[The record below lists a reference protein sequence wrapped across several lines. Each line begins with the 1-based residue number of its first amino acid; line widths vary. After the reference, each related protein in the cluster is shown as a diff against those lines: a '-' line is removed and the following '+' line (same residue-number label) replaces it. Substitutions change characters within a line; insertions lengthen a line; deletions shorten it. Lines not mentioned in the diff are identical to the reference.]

1 MGTAKVRVIHH
12 AQELAI
18 LLSSPS
24 GGVAKDLFRRGVN
37 VQNRAKKNLERN
49 PRRIDTGNL
58 RSDIHVQLLS
68 LGGKPAVRVGF
79 NLFYGVFVHDGTG
92 IYGPKGTPIT
102 PRVSTYLRWKTKKG
116 GWMYAKSV
124 KGMRPNPFLKDAVV
138 AARD

>member
-1 MGTAKVRVIHH
+1 MGTAKVRIVRDSQ
-12 AQELAI
+12 ALAV

-24 GGVAKDLFRRGVN
+24 GGVAKDMYRRGVN
-37 VQNRAKKNLERN
+37 VQNRAKRNLERQ

-68 LGGKPAVRVGF
+68 LGGKPAIRVGF

-102 PRVSTYLRWKTKKG
+102 PRVSTYLRWKPKGG

-124 KGMRPNPFLKDAVV
+124 KGMRPNPFLADAVV
-138 AARD
+138 AAKD